1 MFPWII
7 VIEESL
13 QKEWIMLYKSV
24 KERWTWV
31 WIASDPLILQQ
42 FDRIVKVE
50 GLKNIP
56 NKYNII
62 APHPGKSVSKSIY
75 QTLSKYRDSEVLK
88 LNQTQ
93 ETDSISVSA

>member
-1 MFPWII
+1 M
-7 VIEESL
+7 SD
-13 QKEWIMLYKSV
+13 

-42 FDRIVKVE
+42 FDRIVKVQ

-62 APHPGKSVSKSIY
+62 APHPGKSVLNLFIRLY
-75 QTLSKYRDSEVLK
+75 LNTEILK
-88 LNQTQ
+88 FW
-93 ETDSISVSA
+93 S